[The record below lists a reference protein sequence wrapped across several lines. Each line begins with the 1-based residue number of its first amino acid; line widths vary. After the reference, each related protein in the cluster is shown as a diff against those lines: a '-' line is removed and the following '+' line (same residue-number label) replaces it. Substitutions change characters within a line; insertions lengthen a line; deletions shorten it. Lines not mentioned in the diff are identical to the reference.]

1 MPISTV
7 LPRGCS
13 VARGANHLCRGIS
26 GGGGTRNAN
35 RLYMLNVQRESLHN
49 KEVSLESRLT
59 NITEQLKR
67 TDAEIQTVLSD
78 CSASV
83 SPKGKIPRKMG
94 RGTEL
99 KY

>member
-1 MPISTV
+1 MSISIV

-13 VARGANHLCRGIS
+13 GARGASHLSRGIS
-26 GGGGTRNAN
+26 GGGGARHAN
-35 RLYMLNVQRESLHN
+35 RFYMLNVQRESLHN
-49 KEVSLESRLT
+49 KKVSLESRLT

-67 TDAEIQTVLSD
+67 TDAEIQTILSD
-78 CSASV
+78 YSISAS
-83 SPKGKIPRKMG
+83 PKEKIPRKMG

>member
-1 MPISTV
+1 MPIFTI

-13 VARGANHLCRGIS
+13 STRGASHLSRGIS
-26 GGGGTRNAN
+26 GGGARHAN
-35 RLYMLNVQRESLHN
+35 RFYMLNVQRESLQN
-49 KEVSLESRLT
+49 KKVSLESRLT

-67 TDAEIQTVLSD
+67 TDAEIQTILSD
-78 CSASV
+78 YGTSV
-83 SPKGKIPRKMG
+83 SPTGKVPRKIG